1 MCSKEAPFEPEF
13 SPRNIVKVVFFP
25 LLFVL
30 EISAER
36 GEESSSSN
44 SASRNL
50 LSAQKALASFHVPK
64 ILSQHSG

>member
-1 MCSKEAPFEPEF
+1 MLKQAPFKPEF
-13 SPRNIVKVVFFP
+13 SPRTIVKVLFFPP
-25 LLFVL
+25 LLFLL

-44 SASRNL
+44 SASHNL

>member
-1 MCSKEAPFEPEF
+1 MLKQAPFKPEF
-13 SPRNIVKVVFFP
+13 SPRTIVKVVIFP
-25 LLFVL
+25 LLFLL

-44 SASRNL
+44 SASHNL